1 MWLLGKDTRKQTI
14 NSLGYRNS
22 DTFDG
27 DINMENFRYLP
38 GVTTLQLDTR
48 ACIGCG
54 MCEIVC
60 PHGVFVLENK
70 HATICD
76 RDGCMECGA
85 CAKNCPADAIRVT
98 PGVGCANYIIKTW
111 IKGKDATVQCC

>member
-1 MWLLGKDTRKQTI
+1 
-14 NSLGYRNS
+14 
-22 DTFDG
+22 
-27 DINMENFRYLP
+27 MENFRYLP
-38 GVTTLQLDTR
+38 GVTTLELDAE

-70 HATICD
+70 HATIYD

-85 CAKNCPADAIRVT
+85 CAKNCPTEAIRVN

-111 IKGKDATVQCC
+111 IKGKDAQVQCC